1 MQTQNISDD
10 LTHSG
15 VLGMKWG
22 VRRYQNKDGTLT
34 PLGRKR
40 AEKLRRE
47 YLAITN
53 KKQIRG
59 DTKKNDSS
67 EKQKS
72 ISEMSDDELQK
83 VINRKRLEQQYHQ
96 LTPKQISAGKK
107 FVDKVLAPAAQD
119 AGKKALSAYMEQ
131 QFRKM
136 LKVSKDNKKD
146 NKKDKDDN

>member
-1 MQTQNISDD
+1 MQTQNNSDD

-59 DTKKNDSS
+59 DTKKNDTS

-119 AGKKALSAYMEQ
+119 AGKKALSAYMEK

-136 LKVSKDNKKD
+136 LKTPKENE
-146 NKKDKDDN
+146 KKDKQKDTD